1 MDETDYIVG
10 ELIYESTI
18 EEQQKKENNEDAK
31 RLAQDTEKINEIM
44 KDLNELIENEGEQIA
59 YAKLITDDTE
69 ETLEETNIQLHK
81 ARESQKK
88 SVVLKGTLISAGVGA
103 CIGGPIGGVL
113 GSSIHLTVLCALVGG
128 VSIGGFT
135 GSLANF
141 ILRNK

>member
-1 MDETDYIVG
+1 MDKKDYIVG
-10 ELIYESTI
+10 ELICSNI
-18 EEQQKKENNEDAK
+18 EEQQKKENNEDVK
-31 RLAQDTEKINEIM
+31 RLAYDTAKIKEIM
-44 KDLNELIENEGEQIA
+44 KDLNGLIEDDGEQIV
-59 YAKLITDDTE
+59 YAKILTDDAQ
-69 ETLEETNIQLHK
+69 ETLKETNIQLHK

-88 SVVLKGTLISAGVGA
+88 ALILKGTLISAGVGA

>member
-1 MDETDYIVG
+1 MEET
-10 ELIYESTI
+10 LIYESTI
-18 EEQQKKENNEDAK
+18 EERQKKETYEDVK
-31 RLAQDTEKINEIM
+31 RLAKDTDKINEIM
-44 KDLNELIENEGEQIA
+44 KDLNELIEDEGEQII
-59 YAKLITDDTE
+59 YAKLITNDTE
-69 ETLEETNIQLHK
+69 ETLEETNIQLHR

-88 SVVLKGTLISAGVGA
+88 SIVLKGTLISAGVGA